1 MLEPTQLT
9 PAQEALASWTIPPWF
24 TGAVMVS
31 GVLYLRG
38 FLRLH
43 RQMPDRFP
51 SWRLGAYLGGL
62 GALLVAISS
71 PLAAFDDLLLQVHM
85 AQHMLL
91 MFVAPPLILLG
102 APAIPLLRAL
112 PPTLAK
118 RVLGPMLKSR
128 TLCRIGGLL
137 GHPMTGW
144 LALVIATWSW
154 HAPGPYQLALRS
166 EGWHQVEHACFVG
179 AAMLFWWPVVQ
190 PWPSTMRWPRWT
202 MIPYLLLADGQNTI
216 LSALLTFSDR
226 IIYPYYET
234 VPRMAGITP
243 LSDQITAGLI
253 MWVPGSLFFLI
264 PAAMI
269 LFNLLSSRSVVDP
282 VRGGGVRMAHRRGR
296 SRVQSL

>member
-24 TGAVMVS
+24 TGTVMVS

-85 AQHMLL
+85 VQHMLL

-102 APAIPLLRAL
+102 APAIALLRGL
-112 PPTLAK
+112 PPSLAK
-118 RVLGPMLKSR
+118 RALGPLLKSR
-128 TLCRIGGLL
+128 TLCRIGDLL

-144 LALVIATWSW
+144 LALGDRDLELART
-154 HAPGPYQLALRS
+154 GPLSIGAALRRMAS
-166 EGWHQVEHACFVG
+166 SRARVFRRRRDAVLVAGG
-179 AAMLFWWPVVQ
+179 AAVA
-190 PWPSTMRWPRWT
+190 STMRWPRWT
-202 MIPYLLLADGQNTI
+202 MIPYLLLADGQNTV

-243 LSDQITAGLI
+243 LSDQITAGVI
-253 MWVPGSLFFLI
+253 MWVPGSLFFLV

-269 LFNLLSSRSVVDP
+269 MFNLLSSRSVVDP
-282 VRGGGVRMAHRRGR
+282 VRGGGVRIAHRRGT